1 MKKIFFFL
9 PILLVI
15 LLLLVSNLFI
25 GTGNYSTLKS
35 ILSNETKY
43 YIKRYIFPWKLIAQH
58 ENEIDF
64 LKDKVSVFDNEKLSK
79 YDIAY
84 KKSLKDIKI
93 IKKKDKKLSHNL
105 KLQKYKLK
113 DGFNSGIY
121 REYPGSGFLDFH
133 GENFFILSARGI
145 LGFHDNIKN
154 HLCEK
159 ISLGVGVD
167 LAVSPDSRGEG
178 IFRKTVEKSYEAGI
192 NGNLRGILGV
202 ANSQSS
208 PRMTGAMG
216 WKKLPSIDLRLLKPS
231 KSLET
236 STTFQIDSDQFREN
250 AEKGVFDF
258 EKLTPSFGYM
268 PVWNLELLTWRLSR
282 PGSQYFLHLSPSALL
297 ISTTAFFRGFKTALI
312 LKALPLK
319 PCDERLSISPFISN
333 VAKHHRTPF
342 IIYWGENQY
351 FEMKG
356 IKIPRK
362 IQPSPLELV
371 LHFFEKKHDF
381 QLTGFELLD
390 FDAF

>member
-1 MKKIFFFL
+1 MTNLDLRLTSDLLNEVFKPKKLITAEFLEWQYLKNPSGLACVGHMTDQGKQISNYALIPKIF
-9 PILLVI
+9 
-15 LLLLVSNLFI
+15 
-25 GTGNYSTLKS
+25 
-35 ILSNETKY
+35 
-43 YIKRYIFPWKLIAQH
+43 
-58 ENEIDF
+58 
-64 LKDKVSVFDNEKLSK
+64 
-79 YDIAY
+79 
-84 KKSLKDIKI
+84 
-93 IKKKDKKLSHNL
+93 
-105 KLQKYKLK
+105 
-113 DGFNSGIY
+113 
-121 REYPGSGFLDFH
+121 
-133 GENFFILSARGI
+133 
-145 LGFHDNIKN
+145 KN

-236 STTFQIDSDQFREN
+236 STTFQMDSDQFREN

-297 ISTTAFFRGFKTALI
+297 ISTTAFFRGLKAALI
-312 LKALPLK
+312 LQALPLK

-356 IKIPRK
+356 MRIPRK

-381 QLTGFELLD
+381 QLSGFELLD